1 MLFRSG
7 GAAGGGKTDLV
18 LGLAT
23 ECHQQSVI
31 FRRVYPNLKAVMH
44 RAREIIDD
52 RAKENKSDKIWTWPD
67 GRTLEFGAIQY
78 EDNKTD
84 WQGRPHDLKAFDE
97 LPEFTKSQYQFAIGW
112 NRSTDPSQRVRV
124 VATGNP
130 PINEAGS
137 WVIEHWAAWLDKMHP
152 NPAKPGELRWY
163 AVLDGEEREIPNG
176 EPFAHNGETIYPK
189 SRTFIPAKVTDN
201 PFYASDPHYIS
212 VLQALPEPLRS
223 MMLHGDFQAAAE
235 IDPFQVIPTEWV
247 RLAQQRW
254 LERERPET
262 PLTAVGIDVARGGRD
277 KTSMSRRYDTYFDEL
292 VAWPGVV
299 THDGPTVAALVKQ
312 ALGDVEPGYINV
324 DVIGVGSSAFDSLR
338 PMYRRVFP
346 INVAATSEYRDRSGK
361 LKMRNLRAEYYW
373 RMRDAL
379 DPKLG
384 DGVALPPGNVI
395 VADLCSARYDL
406 TTAGVQLESK
416 EDIKKRLGRSPDV
429 GEAILLANLYGVLS
443 LPPQPAQTS
452 KWHGHGLDLDV
463 TSSKDSGGSRW
474 KRY

>member
-1 MLFRSG
+1 MPQSEPQWQALLSRADELFYG

-176 EPFAHNGETIYPK
+176 EPFGHTGSTISPNCDTNCDRQGSTFR
-189 SRTFIPAKVTDN
+189 SRSWMASVAPRIVTL
-201 PFYASDPHYIS
+201 S
-212 VLQALPEPLRS
+212 VPDARS
-223 MMLHGDFQAAAE
+223 RLL
-235 IDPFQVIPTEWV
+235 IPTSWES
-247 RLAQQRW
+247 
-254 LERERPET
+254 RPR
-262 PLTAVGIDVARGGRD
+262 ISSIRCC
-277 KTSMSRRYDTYFDEL
+277 
-292 VAWPGVV
+292 
-299 THDGPTVAALVKQ
+299 
-312 ALGDVEPGYINV
+312 
-324 DVIGVGSSAFDSLR
+324 SSA
-338 PMYRRVFP
+338 
-346 INVAATSEYRDRSGK
+346 
-361 LKMRNLRAEYYW
+361 
-373 RMRDAL
+373 
-379 DPKLG
+379 
-384 DGVALPPGNVI
+384 I
-395 VADLCSARYDL
+395 V
-406 TTAGVQLESK
+406 SK
-416 EDIKKRLGRSPDV
+416 
-429 GEAILLANLYGVLS
+429 
-443 LPPQPAQTS
+443 
-452 KWHGHGLDLDV
+452 
-463 TSSKDSGGSRW
+463 
-474 KRY
+474 